1 MLHEWFKIIR
11 KCSRYLCLYFC
22 RFCTDFFLK
31 HAENY
36 EINLSKSSVETMR
49 VRLIEV
55 HDRCRVLIGE
65 QVYSSHKYEFAVTAS
80 QFRFITIDL
89 VASDARTHTE
99 YWTTLFIQIG
109 NYNGGN
115 LTRVIEWM
123 NEWMKI
129 YIAHISSQFCFEC
142 SRRLADVL
150 AISSGCLTHER
161 DQRYAAT
168 GARSTVFNH
177 IEIHACWVF
186 WCFCNPPNSDMD
198 YRIFIVRAWSSACVH
213 TLDLGLTSHPKDETL

>member
-1 MLHEWFKIIR
+1 
-11 KCSRYLCLYFC
+11 
-22 RFCTDFFLK
+22 
-31 HAENY
+31 
-36 EINLSKSSVETMR
+36 
-49 VRLIEV
+49 
-55 HDRCRVLIGE
+55 
-65 QVYSSHKYEFAVTAS
+65 
-80 QFRFITIDL
+80 
-89 VASDARTHTE
+89 
-99 YWTTLFIQIG
+99 
-109 NYNGGN
+109 
-115 LTRVIEWM
+115 
-123 NEWMKI
+123 MKI

-198 YRIFIVRAWSSACVH
+198 YRIFIVRA
-213 TLDLGLTSHPKDETL
+213 

>member
-1 MLHEWFKIIR
+1 MQ
-11 KCSRYLCLYFC
+11 
-22 RFCTDFFLK
+22 T
-31 HAENY
+31 N
-36 EINLSKSSVETMR
+36 
-49 VRLIEV
+49 
-55 HDRCRVLIGE
+55 
-65 QVYSSHKYEFAVTAS
+65 Q
-80 QFRFITIDL
+80 
-89 VASDARTHTE
+89 
-99 YWTTLFIQIG
+99 
-109 NYNGGN
+109 
-115 LTRVIEWM
+115 WM
-123 NEWMKI
+123 NEEWMKI

-186 WCFCNPPNSDMD
+186 WCLCNPPNSDMD

-213 TLDLGLTSHPKDETL
+213 TLDLGFESHPKDYVPSILTRARCHAKPFAFQCRSRVSNPRSLLLVDSSSGNNSSES

>member
-1 MLHEWFKIIR
+1 M
-11 KCSRYLCLYFC
+11 
-22 RFCTDFFLK
+22 
-31 HAENY
+31 N
-36 EINLSKSSVETMR
+36 
-49 VRLIEV
+49 
-55 HDRCRVLIGE
+55 
-65 QVYSSHKYEFAVTAS
+65 
-80 QFRFITIDL
+80 
-89 VASDARTHTE
+89 
-99 YWTTLFIQIG
+99 
-109 NYNGGN
+109 
-115 LTRVIEWM
+115 EWM
-123 NEWMKI
+123 NEDL
-129 YIAHISSQFCFEC
+129 YSAHIHSIVFLVFFKC

-213 TLDLGLTSHPKDETL
+213 TLDLGLTSHPKDGVHSALASAKSLVPSFWIFLRFRADSIPRLSDLRNFGIGDQCSPTALQRLYESSVANFII

>member
-1 MLHEWFKIIR
+1 
-11 KCSRYLCLYFC
+11 
-22 RFCTDFFLK
+22 
-31 HAENY
+31 
-36 EINLSKSSVETMR
+36 
-49 VRLIEV
+49 
-55 HDRCRVLIGE
+55 
-65 QVYSSHKYEFAVTAS
+65 
-80 QFRFITIDL
+80 
-89 VASDARTHTE
+89 
-99 YWTTLFIQIG
+99 
-109 NYNGGN
+109 
-115 LTRVIEWM
+115 M
-123 NEWMKI
+123 NEWMNI

-213 TLDLGLTSHPKDETL
+213 TLDLGLTSHPKDGVHSALASARSLVPSFWIFAVSSGFDPAPFGSSELWNWRPVLTHGTTEALWEQRR